1 MNAAVLFICDL
12 CGTPVELS
20 ARASDQLAQWERR
33 IGTPLVV
40 HCLSC
45 AAPLIREASE

>member
-20 ARASDQLAQWERR
+20 ARDADQLAQWERR

-40 HCLSC
+40 HCLAC
-45 AAPLIREASE
+45 ATPLIEGAR